1 MTIEKLPS
9 GSYRVVKMYKGK
21 RDRVTFDHLPDERE
35 ALLAIAEKMQDVDS
49 CPKGSFEALAREY
62 ISNRTGVA
70 SPSTIR
76 TYDTKLN
83 QLSDGFRAKK
93 MDDITVADVQ
103 AEIRYLS
110 QKYEPKTVRTT
121 HGFIASVLGEY
132 RPNLKLN
139 TTLPQAIRKGEYEPN
154 NKDIRRILEAVKDT
168 RYNIPFQLGV
178 WGCRVG
184 EICALQISDLS
195 GDELNIHRDLVLGT
209 DNKWIVKENPKT
221 DESNRI
227 LPLPKELADEI
238 RSQGFI
244 YDGHPN
250 ALNKAI
256 HRVQKRLGIPAFK
269 FHALR
274 HYFASY
280 AHSLGIPDADIMA
293 IGGWKTD
300 AVMKKVYRKSMEES
314 KRDSV
319 KKLYEGLKG

>member
-1 MTIEKLPS
+1 MTIEELPS

-21 RDRVTFDHLPDERE
+21 RYRVTFDHLPDEKE
-35 ALLAIAEKMQDVDS
+35 ALMAIAERMRDDEP

-62 ISNRTGVA
+62 IKARVGVA

-76 TYDTKLN
+76 TYETKLG
-83 QLSDGFRAKK
+83 QLSAEFRAARLSG
-93 MDDITVADVQ
+93 MTPVDVQ
-103 AEIRYLS
+103 AEIQRLS
-110 QKYEPKTVRTT
+110 QKYQPKTVKTA
-121 HGFIASVLGEY
+121 HGFIASVLGAY
-132 RPNLKLN
+132 RPSLKLN
-139 TTLPQAIRKGEYEPN
+139 TTLPQAVRKCEYEPN
-154 NKDIRRILEAVKDT
+154 NEDVRRILDAVKDT
-168 RYNIPFQLGV
+168 RYSVPFQLGV

-227 LPLPKELADEI
+227 LPLPKALADEI

-244 YDGHPN
+244 YEGHPN

-256 HRVQKRLGIPAFK
+256 HRVQKRLGIPPFK

-314 KRDSV
+314 KRESIN
-319 KKLYEGLKG
+319 KLSKALRG